1 MNEEVILMRNVLVAL
16 GLGAVML
23 FASYAAAADHT
34 KERARMR
41 TTYQTGTRDQN
52 RTQDQ
57 QKSQKGNQTQNRERA
72 RDSLRKTTK

>member
-23 FASYAAAADHT
+23 FATYAAAADHT

-41 TTYQTGTRDQN
+41 TTYQKGTQDQN
-52 RTQDQ
+52 RIPDQ
-57 QKSQKGNQTQNRERA
+57 QKIQKKNQTQSRGRA
-72 RDSLRKTTK
+72 WDGSDKTKK

>member
-1 MNEEVILMRNVLVAL
+1 MNEGVILMRDVLVAL

-57 QKSQKGNQTQNRERA
+57 QKIQKGNQTQSRGRVW
-72 RDSLRKTTK
+72 DGSGKTKK

>member
-1 MNEEVILMRNVLVAL
+1 MRNVLVAL

-41 TTYQTGTRDQN
+41 TTYQKGTQDQN
-52 RTQDQ
+52 RTRDQEKVQDR
-57 QKSQKGNQTQNRERA
+57 KQTQTRERA

>member
-1 MNEEVILMRNVLVAL
+1 MRNVLVAL

-41 TTYQTGTRDQN
+41 TTYQTGTQDQN

-57 QKSQKGNQTQNRERA
+57 QKIQKGNQTQSRGRVW
-72 RDSLRKTTK
+72 DGSGKTKK